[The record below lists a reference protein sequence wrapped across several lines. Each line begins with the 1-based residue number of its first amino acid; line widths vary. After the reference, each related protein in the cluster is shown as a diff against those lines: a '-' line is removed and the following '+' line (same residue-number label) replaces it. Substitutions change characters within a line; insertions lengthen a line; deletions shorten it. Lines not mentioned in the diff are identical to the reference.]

1 MKKYNLI
8 DFKKGWMI
16 GDFEPTIIKTTDF
29 EFGVKFY
36 KKGDI
41 DQTHLHKVSEEIT
54 VIVNGVF
61 SMNEERLSIGDVV
74 LIEKNEIV
82 TFSCIEDGA
91 IAVIKTPSVIGD
103 KFIIN

>member
-1 MKKYNLI
+1 MKKFNLT
-8 DFKKGWMI
+8 DFKKGWMV
-16 GDFEPTIIKTTDF
+16 GDFEPTIIKTKDF

-41 DQTHLHKVSEEIT
+41 DQTHLHKVSNEIT
-54 VIVNGVF
+54 VIVSGLF
-61 SMNEERLSIGDVV
+61 SMNEERLSVGDVV
-74 LIEKNEIV
+74 LIEKNEVV
-82 TFSCIEDGA
+82 TSACIEDGA

>member
-1 MKKYNLI
+1 MKKYNLT
-8 DFKKGWMI
+8 DFKKGWMV
-16 GDFEPTIIKTTDF
+16 GDFEPTIIKTKDF

-54 VIVNGVF
+54 VIVSGVF
-61 SMNEERLSIGDVV
+61 SMNDEQLRTGDVV
-74 LIEKNEIV
+74 LIEKNEVV
-82 TFSCIEDGA
+82 TFSCIEDGG